1 MAVADEYVVELPLPE
16 GEVEYDG
23 EILSQFEAVCVV
35 VIVADTVLDTEFV
48 NKCEIDPLLLLK
60 PVLEVVEQPL
70 FEGKALAVAE
80 QTFGS

>member
-1 MAVADEYVVELPLPE
+1 MAVADEYVVELPRPE

-60 PVLEVVEQPL
+60 PVPEVVE
-70 FEGKALAVAE
+70 
-80 QTFGS
+80 